1 MSALCWPIRFRRPSR
16 RSRDDSAIPAAER
29 GSAPPGAAS
38 DADGLRLKPRHVEL
52 LRQLNWLDFEL
63 YDYCAERRPN

>member
-1 MSALCWPIRFRRPSR
+1 MRQLKSIRPMEVAGSSR
-16 RSRDDSAIPAAER
+16 RGRETIGAPRER
-29 GSAPPGAAS
+29 S
-38 DADGLRLKPRHVEL
+38 DADGLQLKPRHVEL